1 MSFFRAPALRFLVV
15 LLCLYVIFC
24 STAGVLLADGTL
36 HPARRPITQQDRDT
50 ERELTRSLG
59 DNLEDVSLTARDGS
73 MLRAWLI
80 RPRSG
85 NGNAVILLH
94 GLADNRVGMTGYARL
109 MLAHGFNVLLPDAR
123 AHGASGGDL
132 EPNTAVPSASR
143 HKNSNV
149 ACLLASRSILHC
161 ISKKFQ
167 SRVLAPHSLR

>member
-1 MSFFRAPALRFLVV
+1 M
-15 LLCLYVIFC
+15 
-24 STAGVLLADGTL
+24 
-36 HPARRPITQQDRDT
+36 
-50 ERELTRSLG
+50 RELTRSLG

-123 AHGASGGDL
+123 AHGASGDL
-132 EPNTAVPSASR
+132 ATYG
-143 HKNSNV
+143 
-149 ACLLASRSILHC
+149 LLERYDILDWFNWLSSTSH
-161 ISKKFQ
+161 
-167 SRVLAPHSLR
+167 PH